1 MSTHAGASTRS
12 GVNTPSGASEHPN
25 AARIRALFVAFKAA
39 DLATIQATIPEH
51 AVWHFPGRK
60 GKLAGSH
67 RGRQAILQFLMAVPQ
82 LTGGTFH
89 LDMEGVL
96 ADDTHA
102 VAFFRGRGTR
112 EGKTLDNPTCLR
124 MRLENGQVMEVWEFV
139 WDLFAVDDFWA

>member
-1 MSTHAGASTRS
+1 MDTS
-12 GVNTPSGASEHPN
+12 GEHPN
-25 AARIRALFVAFKAA
+25 AARIRALFAAFKAA
-39 DLATIQATIPEH
+39 DLATIQTTIPEQ

-89 LDMEGVL
+89 LDMEAVL

-102 VAFFRGRGTR
+102 VAFFRGHGSR
-112 EGKTLDNPTCLR
+112 EGKASPL
-124 MRLENGQVMEVWEFV
+124 Q
-139 WDLFAVDDFWA
+139 